1 MRPQGVGAS
10 GRSTQPERDSA
21 FTAWVGAH
29 RPQLMRTAYLLC
41 GDRFVA
47 EDLVQT
53 CLTRLYLAW
62 PRVSTMDAPLAYAR
76 RALVNAHIDLTRRPW
91 WNRERPSTD
100 GQPGAGVS
108 VGDGVEIV
116 DARDTVVSALGFLPH
131 GQRRV
136 VVLRYLCGLT
146 VRETAQEL
154 GISEGTVK
162 SQTFEALRSLA
173 VVLAAVADRSE
184 G

>member
-1 MRPQGVGAS
+1 MRAQGAGAS
-10 GRSTQPERDSA
+10 ARSTQADQDSA

-29 RPQLMRTAYLLC
+29 RPHLMRTAYLLC
-41 GDRFVA
+41 GDPFVA

-91 WNRERPSTD
+91 WNRERPTAD
-100 GQPGAGVS
+100 GRPGEGGS
-108 VGDGVEIV
+108 VDDGVEIV
-116 DARDTVVSALGFLPH
+116 EARDAVVSALGSLPD

-146 VRETAQEL
+146 VRETAEEL

>member
-1 MRPQGVGAS
+1 MTSPRAGLL
-10 GRSTQPERDSA
+10 GRSAAADQDAA
-21 FTAWVGAH
+21 FTAWVRAH
-29 RPQLMRTAYLLC
+29 RPQLMRTAYLLS

-62 PRVSTMDAPLAYAR
+62 PRVSTLEAPLAYAR

-91 WNRERPSTD
+91 WSRERLAPDAS
-100 GQPGAGVS
+100 PGAS
-108 VGDGVEIV
+108 
-116 DARDTVVSALGFLPH
+116 AVVSDGSAAVDVRDAVVTALLSLPA

-136 VVLRYLCGLT
+136 VVLRYLCGLS
-146 VRETAQEL
+146 VRETASEL
-154 GISEGTVK
+154 AIAEGTVK
-162 SQTFEALRSLA
+162 SQTSEALRSLA
-173 VVLAAVADRSE
+173 VVLAAVDRAE

>member
-1 MRPQGVGAS
+1 
-10 GRSTQPERDSA
+10 
-21 FTAWVGAH
+21 
-29 RPQLMRTAYLLC
+29 MRTAYLLC
-41 GDRFVA
+41 GDAFVA

-62 PRVSTMDAPLAYAR
+62 PRVSSMDAPLAYAR
-76 RALVNAHIDLTRRPW
+76 RALVNAHVDLTRRPW
-91 WNRERPSTD
+91 WSRERPASDRQPDRDAVVHD
-100 GQPGAGVS
+100 GSAAVA
-108 VGDGVEIV
+108 ER
-116 DARDTVVSALGFLPH
+116 DAVVSALLALPE

-154 GISEGTVK
+154 AISEGTVK
-162 SQTFEALRSLA
+162 SQTSDALRSLA
-173 VVLAAVADRSE
+173 VVLAAVDQTE